1 MKAQSSGRAATLLAA
16 IGVVGTVSAA
26 RAEIV
31 TATVTGI
38 FGAAT
43 DLYLFFPNS
52 PSPVTLDGDPFSTT
66 FVYDTSLGTSI
77 TTANSDTIEGGSA
90 DSPILSATLTAE
102 GKTFAVTGFDDVSVG
117 IGGGLGIYAV
127 TADNL
132 STDRSINVFLYPT
145 GGVPD
150 SLDTPFSG
158 TDPSKGTGTFDVT
171 AGGSAVSFGNLIP
184 ETVTVTLGIPEPST
198 WAMML
203 LGFAG
208 LGFLCYR
215 TSRRGVSIAA

>member
-1 MKAQSSGRAATLLAA
+1 MKAQKSVRAVTLLAA

-31 TATVTGI
+31 TATVTGV

-52 PSPVTLDGDPFSTT
+52 SGPVTLDGDPFSAT

-77 TTANSDTIEGGSA
+77 TTADSDTIEGGSA

-117 IGGGLGIYAV
+117 IGGAFGIYAV

-171 AGGSAVSFGNLIP
+171 AGGSAVAFGNLIP
-184 ETVTVTLGIPEPST
+184 ETVTVTLGIPEPTT

-203 LGFAG
+203 IGFGALGYAA
-208 LGFLCYR
+208 YR
-215 TSRRGVSIAA
+215 RATIKASIG